1 MDSNAPILNPME
13 EAKQF
18 LKTNPKETKMTAS
31 RLFNVSVKT
40 LTSSILRCSG
50 VKNGGQNQILRDQET
65 KAINSFIQ
73 SLLVHGIPHTHQI
86 VFNVIVSLKKAHNR
100 LDVGPSRRWFRDWW
114 KRSNLHK
121 IKTKPLSMIRFEAA
135 QESDMTRWF
144 ADYRHA
150 LKTLNIR
157 KRRNILNFDEAG
169 LRIGCMRG
177 QEILVPMEIKQFY
190 AVSPENRRSATIIET
205 INAAGDYPPPPMVII
220 QGHDIMA
227 IWFSDDLP
235 QGTHIVPSDS
245 GFTSD
250 KIAV

>member
-1 MDSNAPILNPME
+1 
-13 EAKQF
+13 
-18 LKTNPKETKMTAS
+18 
-31 RLFNVSVKT
+31 
-40 LTSSILRCSG
+40 
-50 VKNGGQNQILRDQET
+50 
-65 KAINSFIQ
+65 
-73 SLLVHGIPHTHQI
+73 
-86 VFNVIVSLKKAHNR
+86 
-100 LDVGPSRRWFRDWW
+100 
-114 KRSNLHK
+114 
-121 IKTKPLSMIRFEAA
+121 MIRFEAA
-135 QESDMTRWF
+135 QESDVTRWF
-144 ADYRHA
+144 ADYRRA

-169 LRIGCMRG
+169 FRIGCMRG

-205 INAAGDYPPPPMVII
+205 INAAGDYLPPLMVII

-250 KIAV
+250 KIAVEYLKHLMKNSDAGPNADWKLLLMDNHGSHITPEFVALANENLHSSLSTNSAFNPLYAAIRCRCISTL